1 MVVALTR
8 GLSARAR
15 ETVEWET
22 PAFFAMSS
30 RVIIWNFLGKV
41 GCTLILDF
49 EPKMDYTRL
58 LQSCAKRLDIN
69 VTAPLFYE
77 LVEFFVYDFDC
88 WL

>member
-1 MVVALTR
+1 MGNS
-8 GLSARAR
+8 GLFCD
-15 ETVEWET
+15 VLQGNHLG
-22 PAFFAMSS
+22 FF
-30 RVIIWNFLGKV
+30 GKNRFA
-41 GCTLILDF
+41 LILNF
-49 EPKMDYTRL
+49 EPKMDYKRL

>member
-1 MVVALTR
+1 MVVALIR

-30 RVIIWNFLGKV
+30 RVIIWDFFGKNRFA
-41 GCTLILDF
+41 LILNF